1 MTSICTCAAPNPPHS
16 PGPGPTTAREAPRD
30 TRPPLHPGYRA
41 PGARRGSPPPPRR
54 LRREEAQTPRPR
66 PLPGRTSASCSRWS
80 RPPAPPRSSAGLPGP
95 TWPCLRRG
103 AASAENKE
111 EPRQRYGSVADVS
124 GLRAQD
130 QSVRS
135 AQKVPE
141 IPAPCAT
148 RPRPPRSPRCGA
160 PGELERGCFRGAGAR
175 GGARRVERAGGVWAQ
190 EARPP
195 GGGWARGGCGP
206 GGEGSG
212 PRRPA
217 WGAAVGRLRARAT
230 ALGGGRPGRPGGVC
244 RGLGPRRGSRKCTG
258 WGRPDASQRFVIIT
272 AATTFS
278 AGKRGVE

>member
-66 PLPGRTSASCSRWS
+66 PRPLPGRTSASCSRWS

-111 EPRQRYGSVADVS
+111 EPRQRYSSVADVS

-148 RPRPPRSPRCGA
+148 RPRPPRSPRSPRSPRCGA

-175 GGARRVERAGGVWAQ
+175 GGARRVEGAGGVWAQ
-190 EARPP
+190 EARPWEGVGPEAGAGQEGRGRGP
-195 GGGWARGGCGP
+195 GDPRGG
-206 GGEGSG
+206 
-212 PRRPA
+212 RR
-217 WGAAVGRLRARAT
+217 WVG
-230 ALGGGRPGRPGGVC
+230 
-244 RGLGPRRGSRKCTG
+244 
-258 WGRPDASQRFVIIT
+258 
-272 AATTFS
+272 
-278 AGKRGVE
+278 